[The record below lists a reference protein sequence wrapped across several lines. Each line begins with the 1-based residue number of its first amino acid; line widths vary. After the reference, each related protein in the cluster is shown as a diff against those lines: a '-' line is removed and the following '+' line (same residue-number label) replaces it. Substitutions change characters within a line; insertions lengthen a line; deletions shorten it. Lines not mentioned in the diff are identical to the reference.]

1 MDSTDNN
8 ISNNQYNT
16 NNTNPFSLDRRS
28 SFHPINTINILRS
41 NTQLFNNRYS
51 SHQNSFSL
59 MNRDEEEEE
68 EEEEE
73 EDEDKEEESE
83 LTYLIQSNINRN
95 TNSLQQN
102 NNINNNINNNREE
115 NNSVTSHSLLTSVV
129 SSNDICLDSSFS
141 DNITLLNGLNNHFN
155 SNMNNNR
162 QRRIRENNIENNSN
176 NNNNNNNLHVINNII
191 NGLNNPNQ
199 NSQIPQKR
207 KKINKS
213 HNNTN
218 NNQKHQRINSAPIHL
233 LNEFQEFKY
242 SSQYVNLIKAFTFAN
257 GLILIRGE
265 GRFDIE
271 SEEGTEIC
279 HKFLNQIELLM
290 SSFGIKGENRDYRE
304 KFSKA
309 YYYLFDKDK
318 LCFLTEILD
327 SAQETSPFLVVNGD
341 EYSFSSEVLE
351 KGNSLFNS
359 FCSLIMTLTDIVK
372 NIRDEL
378 FYNDVKKVKEELKI
392 SLIDFDKKWV
402 DYEEN
407 YINELIEIEK
417 KSRKIVI
424 EGINIEKEI
433 TNYENKSKAHGKL
446 LINDKKYNQLITKL
460 VEILLKLN
468 KTANV
473 DGKGRSDLHSEI
485 LFKAEKVLITVSEN
499 QSKGMRNLAFK
510 IKSSLYKLRLLLRK
524 YSNNIEGID
533 PQLRN
538 NKDLSKALYNFEIKW
553 EQGKIYLLDSVKY
566 NQLLSFSQI
575 IEIIC
580 EKYSKYSIREL
591 IENDDPSIFVSL
603 PSILVLKAIYKEDK
617 GICKEYILGLYDKN
631 NESGKLF
638 SEIKQIQ
645 KKIKKIIN
653 DSNKTYNLLEKLIL
667 FDNTKEQAAIEKEMK
682 KYIDENMINS
692 IKKGLTNL
700 SMHLQRYK
708 PAEWNTFFELAMDIK
723 INKNDKN
730 EMENTDKTLTDNNS
744 QEEDIT
750 ITNTSNN
757 NEEESLPLPD
767 DIYTDEIEDE
777 I

>member
-1 MDSTDNN
+1 MDSINN
-8 ISNNQYNT
+8 NTSNNQNT
-16 NNTNPFSLDRRS
+16 NETNQFVLDRY
-28 SFHPINTINILRS
+28 FHQLNSINIFHNRS
-41 NTQLFNNRYS
+41 NSHQLNNRYFN
-51 SHQNSFSL
+51 HQNSFNI
-59 MNRDEEEEE
+59 MNHDE

-73 EDEDKEEESE
+73 EDEEEEESE
-83 LTYLIQSNINRN
+83 LTYPIQSNINRN
-95 TNSLQQN
+95 INSSQQN
-102 NNINNNINNNREE
+102 NNINNNQEE
-115 NNSVTSHSLLTSVV
+115 NNSIASHSFLASRV

-141 DNITLLNGLNNHFN
+141 ENITLLNGLN
-155 SNMNNNR
+155 SNRNTNMNNR
-162 QRRIRENNIENNSN
+162 QRRIRENDD
-176 NNNNNNNLHVINNII
+176 NNLHEINNII
-191 NGLNNPNQ
+191 NGFNNPNQ
-199 NSQIPQKR
+199 NSQIPKKR
-207 KKINKS
+207 KKLIKS
-213 HNNTN
+213 QNNTN
-218 NNQKHQRINSAPIHL
+218 NNSKHQRTKSAPIHL

-242 SSQYVNLIKAFTFAN
+242 STQYINLIKAFNFAN

-290 SSFGIKGENRDYRE
+290 SSFNIKGENRNYRK

-309 YYYLFDKDK
+309 YYYLFEKNK

-327 SAQETSPFLVVNGD
+327 SAQETSPYLVVNGD

-351 KGNSLFNS
+351 KGNLLFNS

-378 FYNDVKKVKEELKI
+378 FFNDVKKVKEELKI
-392 SLIDFDKKWV
+392 SLTDFDKKWV

-417 KSRKIVI
+417 KSRKIII

-446 LINDKKYNQLITKL
+446 LINDQKYNQLITKL
-460 VEILLKLN
+460 VEILLKIN

-538 NKDLSKALYNFEIKW
+538 NKDLAKALYNFEVKW
-553 EQGKIYLLDSVKY
+553 EQGKIYLLDNVKY

-580 EKYSKYSIREL
+580 EKYNKYSIREL
-591 IENDDPSIFVSL
+591 IENNDPSIFVSL
-603 PSILVLKAIYKEDK
+603 PSILLLKAIYKEDK

-638 SEIKQIQ
+638 NEIKQIT
-645 KKIKKIIN
+645 KKVKKMIN

-667 FDNTKEQAAIEKEMK
+667 FDNTNEEISIEKEME
-682 KYIDENMINS
+682 KYLDDNMISS

-708 PAEWNTFFELAMDIK
+708 PTEWNTFFELAMDIK
-723 INKNDKN
+723 INKNNKDN
-730 EMENTDKTLTDNNS
+730 IDNSDKTLTDTNT

-750 ITNTSNN
+750 IMSATNN
-757 NEEESLPLPD
+757 NEEDSLPLPD
-767 DIYTDEIEDE
+767 DIYADEIEDE